1 MLRLNL
7 LVTDVGPLGET
18 QASWGILGAW
28 LIPPLCGGRDTSPLS
43 LLLSVC
49 SLFTLG
55 FSQVASDQ
63 EHAWVMVQLCSG

>member
-18 QASWGILGAW
+18 PASWGIFHAW
-28 LIPPLCGGRDTSPLS
+28 PIPPLCGGRDTSLLG

-49 SLFTLG
+49 TLFTLG
-55 FSQVASDQ
+55 FSQVTSNQ
-63 EHAWVMVQLCSG
+63 EHAWVMVGLRSG